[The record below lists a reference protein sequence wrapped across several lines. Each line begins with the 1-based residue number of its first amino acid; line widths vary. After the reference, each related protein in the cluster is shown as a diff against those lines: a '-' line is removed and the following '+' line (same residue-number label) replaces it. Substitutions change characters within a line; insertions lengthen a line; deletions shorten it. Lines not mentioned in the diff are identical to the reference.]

1 MTKTN
6 LTSAQQAL
14 HHGLIILLNAKR
26 IDHVSI
32 KELTQISN
40 VARSTFYAYYDNV
53 DNLLEEIEDTFIEN
67 LNTLDQSITDSDQH
81 NFTYFYEVLS
91 YVEKNSN
98 LLSALLIKDY
108 DDRLVKKWKK
118 AIKANLYKRFKLEKS
133 NIKSDLLFEM
143 TASEVI
149 SADIF
154 YLKHKDE
161 VDRNF
166 ILELISKELNNL
178 ATYF

>member
-1 MTKTN
+1 MIK

-14 HHGLIILLNAKR
+14 HQGLVTLLNTEK
-26 IDHVSI
+26 INQVSI
-32 KELTQISN
+32 KKLTLTSN
-40 VARSTFYAYYDNV
+40 VARSTFYAYYDNI

-67 LNTLDQSITDSDQH
+67 LNTLDQSITDSATN

-108 DDRLVKKWKK
+108 DYRLVEKWKT
-118 AIKANLYKRFKLEKS
+118 AIKANLYRRFKLADP
-133 NIKSDLLFEM
+133 NIKAELLFEM

-154 YLKHKDE
+154 YLNDN
-161 VDRNF
+161 RN
-166 ILELISKELNNL
+166 L
-178 ATYF
+178 